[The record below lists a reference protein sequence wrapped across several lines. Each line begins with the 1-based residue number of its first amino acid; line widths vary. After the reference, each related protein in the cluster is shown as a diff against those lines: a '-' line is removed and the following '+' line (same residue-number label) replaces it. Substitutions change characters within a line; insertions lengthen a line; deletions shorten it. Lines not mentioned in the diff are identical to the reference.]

1 MRCASPSFAFS
12 LMMMGHDDDDDDNN
26 NNNNN
31 GSAFAFLQS
40 HVSFTLLTMYI
51 VYGYF
56 VTIHDFFF
64 IYTYYIIDVFSYRH
78 SSQLEPF
85 QGYKR
90 YGV

>member
-12 LMMMGHDDDDDDNN
+12 LIMMGHDD

-64 IYTYYIIDVFSYRH
+64 IHTYYIIHVFSYMTFKSITTISR
-78 SSQLEPF
+78 LEKIW
-85 QGYKR
+85 GLI
-90 YGV
+90 

>member
-12 LMMMGHDDDDDDNN
+12 LIMMGHDD

-64 IYTYYIIDVFSYRH
+64 IYTYYIIHVFSYMTFKSITTISR
-78 SSQLEPF
+78 LEKIW
-85 QGYKR
+85 GLI
-90 YGV
+90 